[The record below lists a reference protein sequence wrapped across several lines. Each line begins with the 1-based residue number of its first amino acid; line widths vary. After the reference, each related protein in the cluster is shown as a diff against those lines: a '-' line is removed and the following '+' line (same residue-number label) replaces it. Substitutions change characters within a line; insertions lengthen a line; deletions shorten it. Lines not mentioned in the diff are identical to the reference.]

1 MAQPVSS
8 LSKCHNRLLCCGRI
22 KGLKWGKTWNQ
33 NRLPT
38 PVSHGQ
44 HLSQETCQTCAIKNH
59 FLQIILFEWWSMFGI
74 LSMAWCKLRTWSK
87 KKEVGAPLELLTTTL
102 FLSLGDPRSA
112 LGLRTLRDTYHDR
125 KNPSNKTV
133 KVDSKNCNS
142 LSEYSNS
149 CFFSVSYKNWR
160 NRHIFIFIHPQIA
173 KQQWLCS
180 WFHRWVWLEPAPKHV
195 CSSNAVLPRWL
206 PEPLPG
212 GDPSR
217 WRFGWNDISRNAKL
231 IYTNVKHYSKLYTLS
246 YRNGVY
252 IISLLPKNVDIL
264 KIWSWM
270 KLISI
275 LIFAPLQAPRMK
287 RAKSKISDP
296 SKISS
301 HPNPSA
307 PLSISFGWHDKTPRK
322 PSVRRFV
329 DVTDLEIPHSYTAQC
344 IKRIKHV
351 FCTKVMHKLS
361 PILWHDLNAQSSSQN
376 VALCHP
382 TGARKAKTV

>member
-1 MAQPVSS
+1 M
-8 LSKCHNRLLCCGRI
+8 
-22 KGLKWGKTWNQ
+22 
-33 NRLPT
+33 
-38 PVSHGQ
+38 
-44 HLSQETCQTCAIKNH
+44 
-59 FLQIILFEWWSMFGI
+59 FLQCFLQKLGEIAISSSSSILRSPSNNGYAADSIAGSGSNQHPDTFALQTPCFQGGCQSCCQVGI
-74 LSMAWCKLRTWSK
+74 LR
-87 KKEVGAPLELLTTTL
+87 
-102 FLSLGDPRSA
+102 
-112 LGLRTLRDTYHDR
+112 
-125 KNPSNKTV
+125 
-133 KVDSKNCNS
+133 
-142 LSEYSNS
+142 
-149 CFFSVSYKNWR
+149 
-160 NRHIFIFIHPQIA
+160 
-173 KQQWLCS
+173 
-180 WFHRWVWLEPAPKHV
+180 
-195 CSSNAVLPRWL
+195 
-206 PEPLPG
+206 G
-212 GDPSR
+212 GDLDEMMYQGMPNWYIQMLS
-217 WRFGWNDISRNAKL
+217 S
-231 IYTNVKHYSKLYTLS
+231 SKLYTLS

-252 IISLLPKNVDIL
+252 IILLLPKNVDIL

-322 PSVRRFV
+322 PSVQCFV
-329 DVTDLEIPHSYTAQC
+329 DATDLEIPHSYTAQC